1 MNNDINE
8 PLLDQNEPADIPEP
22 ADESVQPV
30 EEDGE
35 QTPAEDT
42 VEQTTVEDDGEQ
54 VGQPEEST
62 SSLNYEEIY
71 TNVTEP
77 VDKSG
82 KPIFKQPV
90 KFIEAKDLYKKNVVV
105 TDANNNVVK
114 AGIYN
119 FVDGNGQPTKV
130 AITVNVNETNQP
142 VMFNDTYTFIE
153 CELNAAGNPYIPS
166 MSKGTR
172 MFLIVFGI
180 ITLCLTI
187 AIVAYW
193 MWYLQDHKKR
203 MEEADKVTLE
213 RSNKANDDFRNS
225 FVTEDIR
232 STEEERNRLAEE
244 QANILAKQEELQA
257 SNDAA
262 DAAIKKA
269 KAEAAELKAQ
279 AEALKKKRAEQK
291 AAQAAAAESFE
302 PNDPNMRTETFT
314 ADYVYNTNYK
324 SMLMN
329 QLW

>member
-8 PLLDQNEPADIPEP
+8 QLLDEPADDSI
-22 ADESVQPV
+22 QPV
-30 EEDGE
+30 EDVTENGTEDVGE
-35 QTPAEDT
+35 QELSAPT
-42 VEQTTVEDDGEQ
+42 
-54 VGQPEEST
+54 
-62 SSLNYEEIY
+62 LNYEEIY

-77 VDKSG
+77 VDKNGS
-82 KPIFKQPV
+82 PIFKQPV
-90 KFIEAKDLYKKNVVV
+90 KFIETKDLYKKNVVV
-105 TDANNNVVK
+105 TDANNNAVK

-119 FVDGNGQPTKV
+119 FVDGNGEPVPDKDGEPTKV
-130 AITVNVNETNQP
+130 AITVNVNDANQP
-142 VMFNDTYTFIE
+142 VMFNDAYTFIE
-153 CELNAAGNPYIPS
+153 CELNDAGNPYIPS
-166 MSKGTR
+166 MSKGAR

-193 MWYLQDHKKR
+193 VWYLQDHKKR

-225 FVTEDIR
+225 FITTDIR
-232 STEEERNRLAEE
+232 STEEERNRMAEE

-262 DAAIKKA
+262 DASTAKS

-279 AEALKKKRAEQK
+279 AEVLMKQRAEQK
-291 AAQAAAAESFE
+291 AAQAAAESFE
-302 PNDPNMRTETFT
+302 PNDPNMRTETFA